1 MITFNSNFG
10 MDKTRATLQASGKE
24 LIEIKLLRMCVRGE
38 AIILAFSLRYFTGIW
53 SAAIEQSDFMVVNIV
68 IISLWVTGRRLN
80 EQVRCSSGRELM
92 RSKDNSNKF
101 ASDPSKRFD
110 VELKCLFSA
119 SGSTLIGWGLGY
131 KVRCMMFHGSLGLL
145 DDRALLKKSTFNW
158 LNLSLNLV
166 AHLPKF
172 IPNAC

>member
-1 MITFNSNFG
+1 
-10 MDKTRATLQASGKE
+10 
-24 LIEIKLLRMCVRGE
+24 
-38 AIILAFSLRYFTGIW
+38 
-53 SAAIEQSDFMVVNIV
+53 
-68 IISLWVTGRRLN
+68 
-80 EQVRCSSGRELM
+80 M

-145 DDRALLKKSTFNW
+145 DDRALLKKSTFN
-158 LNLSLNLV
+158 
-166 AHLPKF
+166 
-172 IPNAC
+172 